1 MFQFLSQYVYKH
13 VLHSLMW
20 TVWER
25 PFAHD
30 KTWSP
35 PSPSFCVHS
44 QTAIL
49 HVLGQ
54 QKGNV
59 GN

>member
-13 VLHSLMW
+13 VLHSLTW

-30 KTWSP
+30 MKPGLHP
-35 PSPSFCVHS
+35 PRPFVSTPKLQSYMY
-44 QTAIL
+44 
-49 HVLGQ
+49 
-54 QKGNV
+54 
-59 GN
+59 